1 MTETDTAVATG
12 IIAKIKAKIV
22 VAQIYAKFIAATV
35 VGILAIGSLL
45 IPAEWAGYITTGL
58 IVLTAFSVW
67 KFPNASTEEVTP
79 E

>member
-1 MTETDTAVATG
+1 MSDTDTAVANG
-12 IIAKIKAKIV
+12 IIAKIKAKLA
-22 VAQIYAKFIAATV
+22 VAQVYAKFIAASV

-67 KFPNASTEEVTP
+67 RFPNASTEEVTP